1 MAAAEVMSL
10 GFLFVDFLISV
21 NISQD
26 FDIMVMSTE
35 TTENK
40 TMAYAHYLFHLTALC
55 LGMGVML
62 LGGLFG
68 TLYICDK
75 VFGAK

>member
-26 FDIMVMSTE
+26 FDIIAMSTE

-55 LGMGVML
+55 LGMGVII
-62 LGGLFG
+62 LGTLFG
-68 TLYICDK
+68 MLFILDK
-75 VFGAK
+75 IGGR